1 MNKEEIISYCLERMA
16 AYKVPDIVEI
26 MGGLPKNASGKV
38 LKKSLRM
45 LHKY

>member
-26 MGGLPKNASGKV
+26 MGGACQK
-38 LKKSLRM
+38 M
-45 LHKY
+45 LQEKY